1 MKEEIKILKSFLTV
15 DSPAVLLTPCELKN
29 KDWVSELN
37 YSEIKCTSLDCQEED
52 KDCIKMNPQGLY
64 LPLHRFHAWIID
76 PEYFIYTPGYA
87 FYLGRS
93 SLKEFGIIALT
104 SLVDDA
110 MDSIAL
116 SYGFQILHHGNWHY
130 YLKAT

>member
-15 DSPAVLLTPCELKN
+15 DSPAVLLTPCDLRNE
-29 KDWVSELN
+29 DWLSDLN
-37 YSEIKCTSLDCQEED
+37 YSEIKCTSVNCEEED
-52 KDCIKMNPQGLY
+52 KDCIKMNPQGMY
-64 LPLHRFHAWIID
+64 LPLHRFHVWIID
-76 PEYFIYTPGYA
+76 PDYFTYTPGYA

-104 SLVDDA
+104 SLTDDA

-130 YLKAT
+130 YLKS